1 MEEKDFEKKST
12 KKIGII
18 IAVIV
23 VLLMAAVIGGI
34 VYLNYTRKP
43 EKIFAK
49 AVEDIFEMPEKEN
62 AKSGKVELE
71 LSADIEAN
79 DPEIRAM
86 NEFLKEIKLK
96 STTEI
101 DVDKKILNENLTA
114 TYNGEQVISLDALV
128 QNETMYLYLKDI
140 YSKYI
145 ELNEEYLEGLN
156 LSTIFETTTDTVSEK
171 LLKDIKQII
180 LDEMEKGKFTK
191 EKVEVD
197 GENIQKSTLRLTEKE
212 VLEITLKI
220 LKKIYEY
227 QPIAELAELID
238 DLEYEIEYLDNTKNY
253 VDISIY
259 TKGLTNKFVKADIVL
274 VNVEDDE
281 LIVCELNKKA
291 KNETEISFAI
301 NEESTKV
308 SGATKLIEFTI
319 KEENENKGTIAMKM
333 NIEEGYS
340 IALTIK
346 YVVDYN
352 AKIEA
357 RNTHNSIDINSLTEA
372 DAMEMYENIQKN
384 EILYGIVEQLI
395 MTIQTNSNL
404 LEQANEAASAYE
416 ESNQTLE
423 EQQQRVDELMNELE
437 TIENM

>member
-1 MEEKDFEKKST
+1 MEENFEKKST
-12 KKIGII
+12 KKVGII

-23 VLLMAAVIGGI
+23 ILLIAAAVGGVI
-34 VYLNYTRKP
+34 YLNSTKNP

-49 AVEDIFEMPEKEN
+49 TVEDMFEMTEKEN

-145 ELNEEYLEGLN
+145 ELNEEYLEGVD
-156 LSTIFETTTDTVSEK
+156 LSTIFETTTNTVSED

-180 LDEMEKGKFTK
+180 LDEIEKREITQ

-197 GENIQKSTLRLTEKE
+197 GENMQKSTLRLTPKE
-212 VLEITLKI
+212 LSEIVLKM

-227 QPIAELAELID
+227 QPIAELAELIE
-238 DLEYEIEYLDNTKNY
+238 DLEYEIDYMSDNKNY

-259 TKGLTNKFVKADIVL
+259 TKGLQSKLVKAEILL

-281 LIVCELNKKA
+281 VIVFELNKKSE
-291 KNETEISFAI
+291 NETAISIAI
-301 NEESTKV
+301 NEESKKV
-308 SGATKLIEFTI
+308 SGATKIIELTV
-319 KEENENKGTIAMKM
+319 KEENENKGTITIKI
-333 NIEEGYS
+333 NIEEEYS
-340 IALTIK
+340 IALKIK
-346 YVVDYN
+346 YAVDYN

-357 RNTHNSIDINSLTEA
+357 RNTQNSIDINSLTEA
-372 DAMEMYENIQKN
+372 DANEMIENIQNN
-384 EILYGIVEQLI
+384 EILYGI
-395 MTIQTNSNL
+395 IQIIG
-404 LEQANEAASAYE
+404 
-416 ESNQTLE
+416 ESGLFDTATTTLE
-423 EQQQRVDELMNELE
+423 DEITPDDYLY
-437 TIENM
+437 

>member
-1 MEEKDFEKKST
+1 MEENFEKKST
-12 KKIGII
+12 KKVGII

-23 VLLMAAVIGGI
+23 ILLIAAAVGGVI
-34 VYLNYTRKP
+34 YLNSTKNP

-49 AVEDIFEMPEKEN
+49 TVEDMFEMTEKEN

-145 ELNEEYLEGLN
+145 ELNEEYLEGVD
-156 LSTIFETTTDTVSEK
+156 LSTIFETTTNTVSED

-180 LDEMEKGKFTK
+180 LDEIEKREITQ

-197 GENIQKSTLRLTEKE
+197 GENMQKSTLRLTPKE
-212 VLEITLKI
+212 LSEIVLKM

-227 QPIAELAELID
+227 QPIAELAELIE
-238 DLEYEIEYLDNTKNY
+238 DLEYEIDYMSDNKNY

-259 TKGLTNKFVKADIVL
+259 TKGLQSKLVKAEILL

-281 LIVCELNKKA
+281 VIVFELNKKSE
-291 KNETEISFAI
+291 NETAISIAI
-301 NEESTKV
+301 NEESKKV
-308 SGATKLIEFTI
+308 SGATKIIELTV
-319 KEENENKGTIAMKM
+319 KEENENKGTITIKM
-333 NIEEGYS
+333 NIEEEYS
-340 IALTIK
+340 IALKIK
-346 YVVDYN
+346 YAVDYN

-357 RNTHNSIDINSLTEA
+357 RNTQNSIDINSLTEA
-372 DAMEMYENIQKN
+372 DANEMIENIKNN
-384 EILYGIVEQLI
+384 EILYGIIQL
-395 MTIQTNSNL
+395 MDVNQNL
-404 LEQANEAASAYE
+404 LEEAENAAQS
-416 ESNQTLE
+416 TLE
-423 EQQQRVDELMNELE
+423 QMESEQLMVEQMQKELE
-437 TIENM
+437 DNYLY

>member
-1 MEEKDFEKKST
+1 MEENFEKKST
-12 KKIGII
+12 KKVGII

-23 VLLMAAVIGGI
+23 ILLIAAAVGGVI
-34 VYLNYTRKP
+34 YLNSTKNP

-49 AVEDIFEMPEKEN
+49 TVEDMFEMTEKEN

-145 ELNEEYLEGLN
+145 ELNEEYLEGVD
-156 LSTIFETTTDTVSEK
+156 LSTIFETTTNTVSED

-180 LDEMEKGKFTK
+180 LDEIEKREITQ

-197 GENIQKSTLRLTEKE
+197 GENMQKSTLRLTPKE
-212 VLEITLKI
+212 LSEIVLKM

-227 QPIAELAELID
+227 QPIAELAELIE
-238 DLEYEIEYLDNTKNY
+238 DLEYEIDYMSDNKNY

-259 TKGLTNKFVKADIVL
+259 TKGLQSKLVKAEILL

-281 LIVCELNKKA
+281 VIVFELNKKSE
-291 KNETEISFAI
+291 NETAISIAI
-301 NEESTKV
+301 NEESKKV
-308 SGATKLIEFTI
+308 SGATKIIELTV
-319 KEENENKGTIAMKM
+319 KEENENKGTITIKM
-333 NIEEGYS
+333 NIEEEYS
-340 IALTIK
+340 IALKIK
-346 YVVDYN
+346 YAVDYN

-357 RNTHNSIDINSLTEA
+357 RNTQNSIDINSLTEA
-372 DAMEMYENIQKN
+372 DANEMIENIQNN
-384 EILYGIVEQLI
+384 EILYGI
-395 MTIQTNSNL
+395 IQIIGGSGLFDT
-404 LEQANEAASAYE
+404 ATT
-416 ESNQTLE
+416 TLE
-423 EQQQRVDELMNELE
+423 DEIIPDDYLY
-437 TIENM
+437 

>member
-23 VLLMAAVIGGI
+23 VLLIAAAIGGI

-79 DPEIRAM
+79 EPEIRAM

-156 LSTIFETTTDTVSEK
+156 LSTIFETTTDTVSED